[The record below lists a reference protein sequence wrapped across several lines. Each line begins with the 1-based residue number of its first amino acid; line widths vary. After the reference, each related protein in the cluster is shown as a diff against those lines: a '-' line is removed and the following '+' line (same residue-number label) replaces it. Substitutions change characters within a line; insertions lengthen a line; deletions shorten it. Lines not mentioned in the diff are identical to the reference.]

1 MIDFVSSA
9 RFALLTLS
17 SPMEILGDPS
27 TIGDANTF
35 IKRTGIT
42 ALGQVLN
49 MAGILSAAIVILA
62 ALGML
67 LIVNYPKTVAQ
78 TKEKIAN
85 ALMVVA
91 FIASF
96 PLIADAI
103 YSVVTGIFY

>member
-1 MIDFVSSA
+1 MILKHLISNYM
-9 RFALLTLS
+9 LLDST
-17 SPMEILGDPS
+17 PFDILGETDTVLDTYS
-27 TIGDANTF
+27 F
-35 IKRTGIT
+35 IKGTGIP

-49 MAGILSAAIVILA
+49 MLGILSAAIIILA
-62 ALGML
+62 SLGML

-91 FIASF
+91 FVAAF

-103 YSVVTGIFY
+103 YSVIVGSFY